1 MVVTKELLKELFA
14 EYNTLYFD
22 NKLGK
27 CDFSFFSK
35 KLSYLGWYCAK
46 EDRKGRP
53 NDKIWIGTS
62 VIWTE
67 DLLQRI
73 LIHEMIH
80 MYVNRVEG
88 HKHDGILGHGWRFRR
103 QCRRIRKN
111 YGIEVLKLHD
121 VEFINPKFYPKLW
134 EKILLSI
141 IDR

>member
-35 KLSYLGWYCAK
+35 NSSNLGWYCAK
-46 EDRKGRP
+46 EDRKGRQ

-67 DLLQRI
+67 ELLRRI
-73 LIHEMIH
+73 LIYEMIH
-80 MYVNRVEG
+80 MYVNRV
-88 HKHDGILGHGWRFRR
+88 DGRKQLCLQGYRGVRFPRCKE
-103 QCRRIRKN
+103 QSVA
-111 YGIEVLKLHD
+111 YVYAD
-121 VEFINPKFYPKLW
+121 QVV
-134 EKILLSI
+134 
-141 IDR
+141 

>member
-14 EYNTLYFD
+14 EYNKLYFD
-22 NKLGK
+22 GRLGK

-35 KLSYLGWYCAK
+35 KQSILGWYCAK
-46 EDRKGRP
+46 EDSKGRP

-62 VIWTE
+62 VVWRE
-67 DLLQRI
+67 EHLQRI

-80 MYVNRVEG
+80 MYVYRVEG
-88 HKHDGILGHGWRFRR
+88 HKYDGVLGHGWRFRR
-103 QCRRIRKN
+103 QCRRIRKH
-111 YGIEVLKLHD
+111 YGIEALKLPD

-134 EKILLSI
+134 EKILLWI